1 MPPPPVITPSSTQPL
16 PPPKDTPWYGVL
28 VVAIVVSFVSVVGTL
43 YATRPPA
50 APDTTSFA
58 SLLTDSITFLPH
70 ILILFGVF
78 ADIFTMQGAY
88 SIPSLVGICSIPI
101 NFLMK
106 YVLDGVNVM
115 AVDLLSIIATRR
127 AGTEAPAAAAG
138 AAAAAAALLTG
149 TPSSASSRASTG
161 TGGFRGGAMSA
172 WDGCE
177 IKGFE
182 YFKSE
187 YAPQG
192 LVVTAT
198 IFWYYLLDL
207 MVNRNPLDSVLT
219 WLAFIL
225 FFGLQAMQ
233 LKDCEIMKGSFFVK
247 TFIALAEGFII
258 GAIGYGIVQSTIP
271 TRLPSA
277 VLPQGPNITSLKK
290 QSDGTYKDDAGND
303 YIVGPDGRPIAKSF
317 IESAMTSPS

>member
-1 MPPPPVITPSSTQPL
+1 MPTPPPVITPPPASQQL
-16 PPPKDTPWYGVL
+16 PPPKDVPWWGALILAIL
-28 VVAIVVSFVSVVGTL
+28 VSIVSVVGTL
-43 YATRPPA
+43 YYLKPLDVKNPATGFGP
-50 APDTTSFA
+50 
-58 SLLTDSITFLPH
+58 LLNDSITFLPH

-88 SIPSLVGICSIPI
+88 SIPSLVGICSILI

-106 YVLDGVNVM
+106 FVLDGVNAVF
-115 AVDLLSIIATRR
+115 VDLATLVKSRR
-127 AGTEAPAAAAG
+127 EATAAGVAAAG
-138 AAAAAAALLTG
+138 AAAAAAAPFTG
-149 TPSSASSRASTG
+149 TSS
-161 TGGFRGGAMSA
+161 GGFRGGAMTA

-182 YFKSE
+182 YFKSD

-225 FFGLQAMQ
+225 FFGLQAMN
-233 LKDCEIMKGSFFVK
+233 LKDCEKMKESFFVK
-247 TFIALAEGFII
+247 TFIAFAEGFVV
-258 GAIGYGIVQSTIP
+258 GGIGYGIVQTTIP

-277 VLPQGPNITSLKK
+277 ILPQGPNITSLTK
-290 QSDGTYKDDAGND
+290 QPDGTYKDSVGNE